1 MRVLV
6 IGSGLG
12 GLLSAAC
19 LLRAGHEVDVFER
32 LPITGGR
39 FTNIEYKGFQLS
51 TGALHMI
58 PHGPTGPLGT
68 LLRYLGSDVQ
78 IVRAD
83 PMATIR
89 IPIEK
94 DSTDYTHGFQD
105 IDFHDFGKRFSLL
118 NKIKLTIL
126 ITTTRIFPPKKGSMA
141 DWCSKNLK
149 DDWALRIAD
158 SFCGWALSL
167 RAKDVPAAEVFEI
180 IENMYRYSGSGIPLG
195 GCKGVIDA
203 LIDVITS
210 CGGKIHTSSEVS
222 RIIIED
228 KKAVGILTDDGKE
241 HRGDIVISDIGHIE
255 TSRLYDANM
264 ATEDMEKYL
273 TSIKELKPSA
283 GVKICLSSN
292 EPLIGHAGV
301 LLTPYARRINGINEV
316 TNIDPSL
323 APPGK
328 HLTMAHQCVEWE
340 NLDRLK
346 DEIDLGLS
354 DLAEIFAGKDYEV
367 LLIQSYSGEWPV
379 NRASSGTDPTN
390 KTPFEG
396 LYIVGDGA
404 KGKGGIEVDGIALGV
419 RNAIKDI
426 LNQKNQ
432 SID

>member
-1 MRVLV
+1 MIVLV

-12 GLLSAAC
+12 GLLSAAW
-19 LLRAGHEVDVFER
+19 LSRAGHEVDVFER

-39 FTNIEYKGFQLS
+39 FTNIQYKGFQLS

-68 LLRYLGSDVQ
+68 LLKDVGADVQ

-83 PMATIR
+83 PMAIIR

-94 DSTDYTHGFQD
+94 DATDYAHGFRD
-105 IDFHDFGKRFSLL
+105 IDFHDFRKRFSLL
-118 NKIKLTIL
+118 NKIKLAIL
-126 ITTTRIFPPKKGSMA
+126 ITTTRIFPPKKGSMEE
-141 DWCSKNLK
+141 WCSKNLK
-149 DDWALRIAD
+149 GEWGLRIAD

-167 RAKDVPAAEVFEI
+167 KAKDVPAAEVFEI
-180 IENMYRYSGSGIPLG
+180 VENMYRYSGSGIPLG
-195 GCKGVIDA
+195 GCKAVTDA
-203 LIDVITS
+203 LIKVISS

-222 RIIIED
+222 RIITE
-228 KKAVGILTDDGKE
+228 KQKAVGIIADGKE
-241 HRGDIVISDIGHIE
+241 YRGNIVISDIGHME
-255 TSRLYDANM
+255 TSRLYDTNVLTGD
-264 ATEDMEKYL
+264 TENYL
-273 TSIKELKPSA
+273 ESIKELKPSA

-301 LLTPYARRINGINEV
+301 LLTPYARRVNGINEV

-340 NLDRLK
+340 KLDSLEE
-346 DEIDLGLS
+346 EIDLGLS
-354 DLAEIFAGKDYEV
+354 DLSDIFAGRDYEV

-379 NRASSGTDPTN
+379 NRSSSGTDLTN
-390 KTPFEG
+390 RTPIEG
-396 LYIVGDGA
+396 LYVVGDGA

-426 LNQKNQ
+426 LNQGN
-432 SID
+432 

>member
-1 MRVLV
+1 MKVLV

-12 GLLSAAC
+12 GLLSAAW
-19 LLRAGHEVDVFER
+19 LSRAGHEVDVFER

-39 FTNIEYKGFQLS
+39 FTNIQYKGFQLS

-68 LLRYLGSDVQ
+68 LLKDVGADVQ

-83 PMATIR
+83 PMAIIR

-94 DSTDYTHGFQD
+94 DATDYAHGFRD
-105 IDFHDFGKRFSLL
+105 IDFHDFRKRFSLL
-118 NKIKLTIL
+118 NKIKLAIL
-126 ITTTRIFPPKKGSMA
+126 ITTTRIFPPKKGSMEE
-141 DWCSKNLK
+141 WCSKNLK
-149 DDWALRIAD
+149 GEWGLRIAD

-167 RAKDVPAAEVFEI
+167 KAKDVPAAEVFEI
-180 IENMYRYSGSGIPLG
+180 VENMYRYSGSGIPLG
-195 GCKGVIDA
+195 GCKGVTDA
-203 LIDVITS
+203 LIEVISS

-222 RIIIED
+222 RIITE
-228 KKAVGILTDDGKE
+228 KQKAVGIIADGKE
-241 HRGDIVISDIGHIE
+241 YRGNIVISDIGHME
-255 TSRLYDANM
+255 TSRLYDTNVLTGD
-264 ATEDMEKYL
+264 TENYL
-273 TSIKELKPSA
+273 ESIKELKPSA

-301 LLTPYARRINGINEV
+301 LLTPYARRVNGINEV

-340 NLDRLK
+340 KLDSLEE
-346 DEIDLGLS
+346 EIDLGLS
-354 DLAEIFAGKDYEV
+354 DLSDIFAGRDYEV

-379 NRASSGTDPTN
+379 NRSSSGTDLTN
-390 KTPFEG
+390 RTPIEG
-396 LYIVGDGA
+396 LYVVGDGA

-426 LNQKNQ
+426 LNQGN
-432 SID
+432 

>member
-1 MRVLV
+1 MKVLV

-12 GLLSAAC
+12 GLLSAAW
-19 LLRAGHEVDVFER
+19 LSRAGHEVDVFER

-39 FTNIEYKGFQLS
+39 FTNIQYKGFQLS

-68 LLRYLGSDVQ
+68 LLKDVGADVQ

-83 PMATIR
+83 PMAIIR

-94 DSTDYTHGFQD
+94 DATDYAHGFRD
-105 IDFHDFGKRFSLL
+105 IDFHDFRKRFSLL
-118 NKIKLTIL
+118 NKIKLAIL
-126 ITTTRIFPPKKGSMA
+126 ITTTRIFPPKKGSMEE
-141 DWCSKNLK
+141 WCSKNLK
-149 DDWALRIAD
+149 GEWGLRIAD

-167 RAKDVPAAEVFEI
+167 KAKDVPAAEVFEI
-180 IENMYRYSGSGIPLG
+180 VENMYRYSGSGIPLG
-195 GCKGVIDA
+195 GCKGVTDA
-203 LIDVITS
+203 LIEVISS

-222 RIIIED
+222 RIITE
-228 KKAVGILTDDGKE
+228 KQKAVGIIADGKE
-241 HRGDIVISDIGHIE
+241 YRGNIVISDIGHME
-255 TSRLYDANM
+255 TSRLYDTNVLTGD
-264 ATEDMEKYL
+264 TENYL
-273 TSIKELKPSA
+273 ESIKELKPSA

-301 LLTPYARRINGINEV
+301 LLTPYARRVNGINEV

-340 NLDRLK
+340 KLDSLEE
-346 DEIDLGLS
+346 EIDLGLS
-354 DLAEIFAGKDYEV
+354 DLSDIFAGRDYEV

-379 NRASSGTDPTN
+379 NRSSSGTDLTN
-390 KTPFEG
+390 RTPIEG
-396 LYIVGDGA
+396 LYVVGDGA

-419 RNAIKDI
+419 RNAMKDI
-426 LNQKNQ
+426 LNQGN
-432 SID
+432 

>member
-1 MRVLV
+1 MKVLV

-12 GLLSAAC
+12 GLLSAAW
-19 LLRAGHEVDVFER
+19 LSRAGHEVDVFER

-39 FTNIEYKGFQLS
+39 FTNIQYKGFQLS

-68 LLRYLGSDVQ
+68 LLKDVGADVQ

-83 PMATIR
+83 PMAIIR

-94 DSTDYTHGFQD
+94 DATDYAHGFRD
-105 IDFHDFGKRFSLL
+105 IDFHDFRKRFSLL
-118 NKIKLTIL
+118 NKIKLAIL
-126 ITTTRIFPPKKGSMA
+126 ITTTRIFPPKKGSMEE
-141 DWCSKNLK
+141 WCSKNLK
-149 DDWALRIAD
+149 GEWGLRIAD

-167 RAKDVPAAEVFEI
+167 KAKDVPAAEVFEI

-195 GCKGVIDA
+195 GCKGVTDA
-203 LIDVITS
+203 LIEVISS

-222 RIIIED
+222 RIITE
-228 KKAVGILTDDGKE
+228 KQKAVGIIADGKE
-241 HRGDIVISDIGHIE
+241 YRGNIVISDIGHME
-255 TSRLYDANM
+255 TSRLYDTNVLTGD
-264 ATEDMEKYL
+264 TENYL
-273 TSIKELKPSA
+273 ESIKELKPSA

-301 LLTPYARRINGINEV
+301 LLTPYARRVNGINEV

-340 NLDRLK
+340 KLDSLEE
-346 DEIDLGLS
+346 EIDLGLS
-354 DLAEIFAGKDYEV
+354 DLSDIFAGRDYEV

-379 NRASSGTDPTN
+379 NRSSSGTDLTN
-390 KTPFEG
+390 RTPIEG
-396 LYIVGDGA
+396 LYVVGDGA

-426 LNQKNQ
+426 LNQGN
-432 SID
+432 

>member
-1 MRVLV
+1 MKVLV

-12 GLLSAAC
+12 GLLSAAW
-19 LLRAGHEVDVFER
+19 LSRAGHEVDVFER

-39 FTNIEYKGFQLS
+39 FTNIEYKGFHLS

-68 LLRYLGSDVQ
+68 LLKDVGVGVQ

-83 PMATIR
+83 PMAIIR

-94 DSTDYTHGFQD
+94 DATDYAHGFRD
-105 IDFHDFGKRFSLL
+105 IDFHDFRKRFSLL
-118 NKIKLTIL
+118 NKIKLAIL
-126 ITTTRIFPPKKGSMA
+126 ITTTRMFPPKRGSMA
-141 DWCSKNLK
+141 EWCSKNLK
-149 DDWALRIAD
+149 EDWALRIAD

-167 RAKDVPAAEVFEI
+167 KAKDVPAAEVFEI

-195 GCKGVIDA
+195 GCKSVTDA
-203 LIDVITS
+203 LIDVISS

-228 KKAVGILTDDGKE
+228 QKAVGIIADGKE
-241 HRGDIVISDIGHIE
+241 YRGNIVISDIGHIE
-255 TSRLYDANM
+255 TSRLYDTNVV
-264 ATEDMEKYL
+264 TEDTKKYL

-301 LLTPYARRINGINEV
+301 LLTPYARRVNGINEV

-323 APPGK
+323 APPGR

-340 NLDRLK
+340 NLDSLEE
-346 DEIDLGLS
+346 EIDLGLS
-354 DLAEIFAGKDYEV
+354 DLANIFAGRDYEV

-379 NRASSGTDPTN
+379 NRSSSGTDLTN
-390 KTPFEG
+390 RTPIDR
-396 LYIVGDGA
+396 LYVVGDGA

-419 RNAIKDI
+419 RNAMKDI
-426 LNQKNQ
+426 LNQGN
-432 SID
+432 

>member
-1 MRVLV
+1 MKVLV

-12 GLLSAAC
+12 GLLSAAW
-19 LLRAGHEVDVFER
+19 LSRAGHEVDVFER

-39 FTNIEYKGFQLS
+39 FTNIQYKGFQLS

-68 LLRYLGSDVQ
+68 LLKDVGADVQ

-83 PMATIR
+83 PMAIIR

-94 DSTDYTHGFQD
+94 DATDYAHGFRD
-105 IDFHDFGKRFSLL
+105 IDFHDFRKRFSLL
-118 NKIKLTIL
+118 NKIKLAIL
-126 ITTTRIFPPKKGSMA
+126 ITTTRIFPPKKGSMEE
-141 DWCSKNLK
+141 WCSKNLK
-149 DDWALRIAD
+149 GEWGLRIAD

-167 RAKDVPAAEVFEI
+167 KAKDVPAAEVFEI
-180 IENMYRYSGSGIPLG
+180 VENMYRYSGSGIPLG
-195 GCKGVIDA
+195 GCKGVTDA
-203 LIDVITS
+203 LIEVISS

-222 RIIIED
+222 RIITE
-228 KKAVGILTDDGKE
+228 KQKAVGIIADGKE
-241 HRGDIVISDIGHIE
+241 YRGNIVISDIGHME
-255 TSRLYDANM
+255 TSRLYDTNVLTGD
-264 ATEDMEKYL
+264 TENYL
-273 TSIKELKPSA
+273 ESIKELKPSA

-301 LLTPYARRINGINEV
+301 LLTPYARRVNGINEV

-340 NLDRLK
+340 KLDSLEE
-346 DEIDLGLS
+346 EIDLGLS
-354 DLAEIFAGKDYEV
+354 DLSDIFAGRDYEV

-379 NRASSGTDPTN
+379 NRSSSGTDLTN
-390 KTPFEG
+390 KTPIEG
-396 LYIVGDGA
+396 LYVVGDGA

-419 RNAIKDI
+419 RNAMKDI
-426 LNQKNQ
+426 LNQGN
-432 SID
+432 